1 MSGGGLGEAWD
12 DLEEQ
17 GKEELRE
24 RRAALYRLFGA
35 GGAEEA
41 DYSRHLGNVL
51 DCIFGGGQ
59 HDTFAVVLRAFGF
72 TEEQILESIKRRY
85 IQAGMPVSVAWD
97 AIRKA
102 GINPDAGALV
112 SALQEIDD
120 RRRNREEDLPF

>member
-1 MSGGGLGEAWD
+1 MSGGFGEAWD
-12 DLEEQ
+12 ALEQQ

-51 DCIFGGGQ
+51 DGLFGGGC
-59 HDTFAVVLRAFGF
+59 HETFAVVLRAFGF

-97 AIRKA
+97 AIHKA

-112 SALQEIDD
+112 SALEEIDISQ
-120 RRRNREEDLPF
+120 RSREEDLPF